1 MSEDFTQALRVLTRK
16 MDEVRAAIL
25 LQSMGPER
33 VLDFIAFD
41 TPVRM
46 HLPYAA
52 TDAVQRIILLAHN
65 FYEAH
70 QMTAVRPFI
79 PAGAVVVDAGANIGN
94 HTLFFAKVCGAA
106 EVHAFEPLHTIFAV
120 LERNVALNGLTNV
133 RCHNMALG
141 AAAGRAALASFPT
154 QNIAASQFTL
164 GDGSA
169 YPVVALDSIAFDRL
183 QLLKID
189 VEGMHVPVLQGAR
202 ATLARHRPRIWIEM
216 RPSFEEFE
224 PGDALLRELGYRQT
238 LKLSQ
243 VDFLYEPTG

>member
-33 VLDFIAFD
+33 VLDFSAFD
-41 TPVRM
+41 SPVRM

-79 PAGAVVVDAGANIGN
+79 PTGAVIVDAGANIGN

-106 EVHAFEPLHTIFAV
+106 EVHAFEPLRTIFAV

-154 QNIAASQFTL
+154 QNIAASQFQL
-164 GDGSA
+164 GGGS
-169 YPVVALDSIAFDRL
+169 
-183 QLLKID
+183 
-189 VEGMHVPVLQGAR
+189 
-202 ATLARHRPRIWIEM
+202 
-216 RPSFEEFE
+216 
-224 PGDALLRELGYRQT
+224 GYRGC
-238 LKLSQ
+238 
-243 VDFLYEPTG
+243 PARC